1 MQRDQAKRD
10 AKPAKPVHPIF
21 VHFPVALLASSV
33 VADLFGFF
41 TDNIAL
47 RNTAW
52 WALLGAALGGVVT
65 VVAGVYDMRRANI
78 QEEVHE
84 RVHQHMK
91 VGFVLVA
98 AIIGLTVWRWTFYAQ
113 AGVSITA
120 AYLDVA
126 LLTAGLAG
134 FQGWLGG
141 ELVYTYGVFVKAVK
155 PDSGMRGIAGA
166 EDEKS
171 SHHH

>member
-1 MQRDQAKRD
+1 M
-10 AKPAKPVHPIF
+10 KPVHPIL
-21 VHFPVALLASSV
+21 VHFPIALLVLSV
-33 VADLFGFF
+33 AADLVGFF
-41 TDNIAL
+41 TDNVSL
-47 RNTAW
+47 RNTGW
-52 WALLGAALGGVVT
+52 WALLGAAIGGVLT
-65 VVAGVYDMRRANI
+65 VAAGVYDMRRANL

-91 VGFVLVA
+91 VGFALLA
-98 AIIGLTVWRWTFYAQ
+98 AIIGLTVWRWTFYTQ
-113 AGVSITA
+113 PGLPVTA
-120 AYLDVA
+120 IYLDVA

-155 PDSGMRGIAGA
+155 PGKRVKVKADH